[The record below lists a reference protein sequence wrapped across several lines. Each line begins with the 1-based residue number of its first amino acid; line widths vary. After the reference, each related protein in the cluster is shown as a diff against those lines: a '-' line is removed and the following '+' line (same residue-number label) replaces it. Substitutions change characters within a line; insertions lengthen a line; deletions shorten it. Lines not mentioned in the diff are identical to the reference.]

1 MKLQVG
7 CSIGIARYPVDGN
20 TQEGLYKSADIALYE
35 AKQTSRNAFCWH
47 KPQVDDGVPKS
58 TLEQELQRYLDQE
71 EIQVAFQPIY
81 SVTEKKIVGLEALA
95 RWSHSERGEISPKI
109 FIPVA
114 EETGLIQ
121 KLSSR
126 VLATACRQTAAW
138 NKLWDC
144 ELFVS
149 VNISIRQFSSP
160 TLLPSI
166 LQTLE
171 NSGLAPGRLHL
182 EITESALLL
191 DDTIVERTLA
201 EARTHGIRVSLD
213 DFGTGYSSLSYLLN
227 LPVDELKIDQS
238 FIHDLEFD
246 RRRVELVKTVLSL
259 GRTLGKRVVAEGVE
273 TVEQLEILRR
283 LGCEFVQGYLIS
295 KPLASSSVESM
306 LLHHVFHTSSDD
318 RSVDALIGSTSSS
331 PASKL
336 LM

>member
-1 MKLQVG
+1 MTLQVG
-7 CSIGIARYPVDGN
+7 CSIGVARYPVDGN
-20 TQEGLYKSADIALYE
+20 TEEGLYKSADMALYE

-47 KPQVDDGVPKS
+47 KPHENDSASKS
-58 TLEQELQRYLDQE
+58 LEQDLEVYLDQD
-71 EIQVAFQPIY
+71 EIRVAFQPIY
-81 SVTEKKIVGLEALA
+81 SVTEKQIVGLEALA
-95 RWSHSERGEISPKI
+95 RWTHSERGEISPKI
-109 FIPVA
+109 FIAIA

-126 VLATACRQTAAW
+126 VLATACRQTAEW
-138 NKLWDC
+138 NKLLGC

-166 LQTLE
+166 LQTLDNARLVPE
-171 NSGLAPGRLHL
+171 RLHL
-182 EITESALLL
+182 EITESALML
-191 DDTIVERTLA
+191 DDSLVERTLSA
-201 EARTHGIRVSLD
+201 ARKHGIGVSFD

-273 TVEQLEILRR
+273 TAAQLEILRS
-283 LGCEFVQGYLIS
+283 LGCEYMQGYLIS
-295 KPLASSSVESM
+295 RPLASSSV
-306 LLHHVFHTSSDD
+306 
-318 RSVDALIGSTSSS
+318 
-331 PASKL
+331 K
-336 LM
+336 